1 MSVNNPILK
10 AVPVIFALISPAEEE
25 QIMWDFIIRM
35 ATGNMVDPLDEE
47 EEERED
53 PGYIWWISYLCYV
66 VFSPFTCI
74 VSQVQLHL
82 TQTHAIG
89 YYQEFTKRSKKG
101 LLLSFTRHI

>member
-1 MSVNNPILK
+1 M
-10 AVPVIFALISPAEEE
+10 ISPSEEE
-25 QIMWDFIIRM
+25 FVMWDFIIRM
-35 ATGNMVDPLDEE
+35 VTGNMVDPLDETDD
-47 EEERED
+47 RED
-53 PGYIWWISYLCYV
+53 PAWIWTLSYLCYV

-101 LLLSFTRHI
+101 LILFSSICIKTLNISDSTALCWII